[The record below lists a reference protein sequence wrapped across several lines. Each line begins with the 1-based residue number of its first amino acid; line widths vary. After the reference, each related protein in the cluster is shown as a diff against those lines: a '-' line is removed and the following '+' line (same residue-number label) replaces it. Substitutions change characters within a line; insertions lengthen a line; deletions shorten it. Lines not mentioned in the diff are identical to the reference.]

1 MTPINAPGAPAA
13 IGPYCHAVKVG
24 NLLFTS
30 GQIPLTLEG
39 TMPEGI
45 EAQTGQVFDNLTLTG
60 KAPALLMLVP
70 TQCLGLEIGGLTTHA
85 AHQAG
90 MATARPA
97 TVGHRHA
104 NLIQGIEQVGVR
116 GN

>member
-1 MTPINAPGAPAA
+1 MGRHTVAQR
-13 IGPYCHAVKVG
+13 VKG
-24 NLLFTS
+24 FNL
-30 GQIPLTLEG
+30 
-39 TMPEGI
+39 
-45 EAQTGQVFDNLTLTG
+45 QVFDNLTLTG
-60 KAPALLMLVP
+60 QAPALLMLVP

-104 NLIQGIEQVGVR
+104 NLIQGIEQVSVR